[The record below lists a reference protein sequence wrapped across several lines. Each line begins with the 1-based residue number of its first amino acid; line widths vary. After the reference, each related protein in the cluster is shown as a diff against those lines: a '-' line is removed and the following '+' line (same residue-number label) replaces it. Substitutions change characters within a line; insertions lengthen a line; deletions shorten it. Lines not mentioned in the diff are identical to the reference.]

1 MIVSLTHEHDLDGL
15 GSQAIISRYFS
26 LSSEISAKEITYY
39 FADYTDFVEKINKIL
54 NANSIPSHLII
65 SDIGFNDSFKEV
77 FSRFK
82 EAAKLGC
89 QICWFDHHIVDE
101 SIKEEI
107 RSTIYRY
114 INDPEKCA
122 AEIVKDYYLKNDQ
135 IASKISEFARDT
147 DFGTNKYKLASDL
160 QSIIGFNRGAQNDQ
174 NKHKIVNLLSQGDFQ
189 NPWFNEQLASLN
201 KWLGEESTFSL
212 DHAIVFPVELF
223 GNLVISWAK
232 IGGGRITRI
241 LKQKYIN
248 AKAFIGIDTRSKD
261 IIIYSDFINC
271 REFAK
276 EYGGGGHKER
286 AGFKYPDIF
295 ENENTNV
302 LTQSFIEDIK
312 EKIPRF
318 S

>member
-15 GSQAIISRYFS
+15 GSQAIISRYFN
-26 LSSEISAKEITYY
+26 LSSEKSVNEITYY
-39 FADYTDFVEKINKIL
+39 FADYTDFVEKINTIL
-54 NANSIPSHLII
+54 NAKSIPSHLII
-65 SDIGFNDSFKEV
+65 SDIGFNDSFKDI

-82 EAAKLGC
+82 EAKEKGC

-107 RSTIYRY
+107 KSLTHLY

-122 AEIVKDYYLKNDQ
+122 AEIVNDYFMKDDP
-135 IASKISEFARDT
+135 IASKIAEFARDT
-147 DFGTNKYKLASDL
+147 DFRTNRFKLASDL
-160 QSIIGFNRGAQNDQ
+160 QSIIGYNRGRQNEQ
-174 NKHKIVNLLSQGDFQ
+174 NKHKIVDLLSQGDFQ
-189 NPWFNEQLASLN
+189 NPWFNEQLTSLK
-201 KWLGEESTFSL
+201 KWLEDESTFSL

-232 IGGGRITRI
+232 IGGGRITRV
-241 LKQKYIN
+241 LKQKYN
-248 AKAFIGIDTRSKD
+248 DAKAFIGIDTRNND
-261 IIIYSDFINC
+261 IIIHSEFINC
-271 REFAK
+271 REFAREFK
-276 EYGGGGHKER
+276 GGGHEVR

-295 ENENTNV
+295 EKTNI
-302 LTQSFIEDIK
+302 LTQSFIDDIK

>member
-15 GSQAIISRYFS
+15 GSQAIIQRYFS
-26 LSSEISAKEITYY
+26 LRTEISDKDIIYY
-39 FADYTDFVEKINKIL
+39 FADYTDFVEKINLIL
-54 NANSIPSHLII
+54 GTKSIPSHLII
-65 SDIGFNDSFKEV
+65 SDIGFNDSFKEI
-77 FSRFK
+77 FTLFK
-82 EAAKLGC
+82 EVRKKGC

-101 SIKEEI
+101 SIKEEL
-107 RSTIYRY
+107 RSLIHLY
-114 INDPEKCA
+114 INNPEKCA
-122 AEIVKDYYLKNDQ
+122 AEIVKDNYMKDDPT
-135 IASKISEFARDT
+135 ASKIAEFARDT
-147 DFGTNKYKLASDL
+147 DFRTKKYVLASDL
-160 QSIIGFNRGAQNDQ
+160 QSIISYNRGAQNDQ
-174 NKHKIVNLLSQGDFQ
+174 NKHKIVSILSQGDFH
-189 NPWFNEQLASLN
+189 NPWFNKQLTSLK
-201 KWLGEESTFSL
+201 KWLENESAFSL
-212 DHAIVFPVELF
+212 DHAVIVPIELF
-223 GNLVISWAK
+223 GDLIISWAK
-232 IGGGRITRI
+232 IGGGKITRI
-241 LKQKYIN
+241 LKQKYTN

-271 REFAK
+271 REFAR